1 MKFCRQHPLLVMLV
15 ALACS
20 YGPTLAAGAERNR
33 FYVGNREPL
42 LAAPFIKLPVGAI
55 EPHGWIRTQLELQ
68 AAGSHGQLLE
78 LSKFLEKKENA
89 WLSPTGEGR
98 HGWEEVPYWLKG
110 YANCAYVL
118 KNEAMISEAQLW
130 IEATLKSQK
139 EDGWFGPDKGRKG
152 VAARNVGRSDL
163 WPNMIMLFVLQAYYE
178 HSGDERVLRLM
189 EKYFRWQLTVPDDDF
204 LPPYWQ
210 QQRAADNLYSVLWLY
225 NHTGERWLLELAHK
239 IHRNTANWTDD
250 VPNWH
255 NVNIAQAFGGPTT
268 YYALSKEPKH
278 LQAAERNWQKVR
290 KLYGQVPGGMFGGDE
305 NCRAGFNGPRQA
317 IETCGIVE
325 EMLSDETLL
334 TNTGDPVWA
343 DRCENA
349 AFNSLPAAFTADLK
363 ALRYLTAPNQ
373 VLSDRHD
380 KSPGVQNRGPMFLM
394 DPHRHRCCQ
403 HNTGH
408 GWPYFAQH
416 LWLATADNGLAAVIY
431 APCRVTAKVGDGTE
445 VTVTQATDYPFG
457 ETVRLAI
464 ATPRP
469 VAFPLQLRVPGCC
482 SAAQVEI
489 NGAPHAAAAVPR
501 SFLTIDRTWRDGD
514 EVVLTLPMQLRVIRW
529 RENRNTASVQLGP
542 LTFSLKIGEKYVR
555 AGGTDK
561 WPAWEIHPTTP
572 WNYGLVLDSQETTRG
587 FEVVRSEMPDG
598 QPFTPDAVP
607 IEIRAPAKRIPN
619 WQLDDR
625 GLVGLMQPSPIKSDE
640 PIETV
645 KLIPMGAARLRI
657 TAFPVIGD
665 GPNAREW
672 PAPVAPKTSKS
683 SLGSALVP

>member
-1 MKFCRQHPLLVMLV
+1 MNFFWKHALLVMLI
-15 ALACS
+15 ALSCS
-20 YGPTLAAGAERNR
+20 CGRSRATGAERNT

-42 LAAPFIKLPVGAI
+42 LASPFIKLPVGAI

-68 AAGSHGQLLE
+68 AAGFHGQLLE
-78 LSKFLEKKENA
+78 LSSFLEKQGNA
-89 WLSPTGEGR
+89 WLSPTGDGQ

-118 KNEAMISEAQLW
+118 NNEAMIREAQPW
-130 IEATLKSQK
+130 IEATLKSQN

-163 WPNMIMLFVLQAYYE
+163 WPNMVMLFVLQSYYE
-178 HSGDERVLRLM
+178 HSGDERVLQLM
-189 EKYFRWQLTVPDDDF
+189 EKYFRWQLAVPDDDF

-225 NHTGERWLLELAHK
+225 NRTGGQWLLELAHK

-268 YYALSKEPKH
+268 YYALSKKPKH
-278 LQAAERNWQKVR
+278 LHAAERNWQKVR

-305 NCRAGFNGPRQA
+305 NCRDGFNGPRQA

-334 TNTGDPVWA
+334 TITGDPVWA
-343 DRCENA
+343 DRCEDA

-380 KSPGVQNRGPMFLM
+380 KSPGIQNRGPMFLM
-394 DPHRHRCCQ
+394 DPHGHRCCQ

-416 LWLATADNGLAAVIY
+416 LWLATAGNGLAAVIY

-457 ETVRLAI
+457 ETVRLVV
-464 ATPRP
+464 ATPKP
-469 VAFPLQLRVPGCC
+469 VTFPLKLRVPGWCH
-482 SAAQVEI
+482 APQVEI
-489 NGAPHAAAAVPR
+489 NGAPHSAAAQPR
-501 SFLTIDRTWRDGD
+501 SFLTIDRTWSDGD
-514 EVVLTLPMQLRVIRW
+514 EVVLTLPMQLRVTRW
-529 RENRNTASVQLGP
+529 RETLNTASVHLGP

-572 WNYGLVLDSQETTRG
+572 WNYGLVLDSEEATRG
-587 FEVVRSEMPDG
+587 FEVVRGKMPDG
-598 QPFTPDAVP
+598 QPFAPDAVS
-607 IEIRAPAKRIPN
+607 IEIRAPVKRIPN

-625 GLVGLMQPSPIKSDE
+625 GLVGLMRSSPIKSDE
-640 PIETV
+640 PIETA

-665 GPNAREW
+665 GPTAEEW
-672 PAPVAPKTSKS
+672 PAPVKD
-683 SLGSALVP
+683 